1 MFAFKDSSDEEEVV
15 NDTKDQEIPKSEDQK
30 QLNNETEECNC
41 GKAKFEESPTN
52 TDSKAFFKI

>member
-15 NDTKDQEIPKSEDQK
+15 NDKKDQEIPKSEAQK
-30 QLNNETEECNC
+30 QLNNETEEFNC
-41 GKAKFEESPTN
+41 GKEKFDESPTN